1 MCPTITVFSPSGG
14 FVAEQP
20 AQRADAARVRPD
32 HLRRDSRQR
41 GDDRCPAERE
51 LRGLARA
58 AVPAREHVAER
69 ELERAPGF
77 ADRARLSPA
86 RVVQIAL
93 SVAVGQRD
101 AEAVLLGVVGLGM
114 PKEDHVAAVS
124 QAVDDLERAGR
135 AGRFVSSTAAGERA
149 EKREGE
155 QRAHVAE
162 HRARTRGYTAL
173 VALLDRVSIH
183 GFRSARDV
191 ELAPQRICALV
202 GEASGGKST
211 VLTAI
216 WMLLESG
223 APVPNASDVTQGAN
237 SGRIRLEAFA
247 GDKTFFL
254 DARPPATLNL
264 NREGAPPV
272 VFLPTARVAAA
283 TSSPSPRTRGPRG
296 RSS

>member
-14 FVAEQP
+14 FVP
-20 AQRADAARVRPD
+20 SSLRSARTRPVYVPTISAGIPVSAGTIVA
-32 HLRRDSRQR
+32 RPNASS
-41 GDDRCPAERE
+41 
-51 LRGLARA
+51 RGLARA

-86 RVVQIAL
+86 RVVQVAL

-101 AEAVLLGVVGLGM
+101 AEAVLLRVVGLGV
-114 PKEDHVAAVS
+114 PEEDHVAAVS

-191 ELAPQRICALV
+191 ELAPPRICALV

-247 GDKTFFL
+247 DETRRSSSTP
-254 DARPPATLNL
+254 ARPRP
-264 NREGAPPV
+264 
-272 VFLPTARVAAA
+272 
-283 TSSPSPRTRGPRG
+283 
-296 RSS
+296 